1 MFAARYFNPRYWAAR
16 FFPKVGEDLVAGA
29 ECVLAL
35 TTSLSDA
42 AITRTAALSDAAVTV
57 TSAISDT
64 LTLTGTISPTLTF
77 ETELC

>member
-16 FFPKVGEDLVAGA
+16 FFPKVGEDIVAGA
-29 ECVLAL
+29 ECVVAL
-35 TTSLSDA
+35 TSALSDA

-57 TSAISDT
+57 TGALSDT
-64 LTLTGTISPTLTF
+64 LTLTGGMSGTLTL